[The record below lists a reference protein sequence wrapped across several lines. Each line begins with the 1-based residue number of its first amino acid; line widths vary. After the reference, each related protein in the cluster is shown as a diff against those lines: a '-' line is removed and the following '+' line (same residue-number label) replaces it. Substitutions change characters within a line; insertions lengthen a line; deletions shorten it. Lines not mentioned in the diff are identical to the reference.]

1 MNCRGDYLGSRVSAG
16 AEPDTRAP
24 GCRLPA
30 GAAWPQKPQTH
41 ALTHVHACA
50 WMPAAQHARARTG
63 TLTRR
68 HVHTCRGAHLC
79 TYVHTRAGEARFRFL
94 NCDTVSPAV

>member
-41 ALTHVHACA
+41 ALTHVHGCL
-50 WMPAAQHARARTG
+50 QHSM
-63 TLTRR
+63 
-68 HVHTCRGAHLC
+68 HVHAQAHLHADTC
-79 TYVHTRAGEARFRFL
+79 TPVEGHICARMFTHVQVKP
-94 NCDTVSPAV
+94 DSVS